1 MTMTTAKTSLKK
13 GIHFVSNLITLIP
26 SRSIFQMLTK
36 NRRYLSSCPSLKP
49 LLFLQVTPL
58 EKRFPG
64 NYLAHFSRHFKEKET
79 A

>member
-1 MTMTTAKTSLKK
+1 MMMTTAKTSLKK
-13 GIHFVSNLITLIP
+13 GIHFVSNLIPLIP

-36 NRRYLSSCPSLKP
+36 NRRCLSSCPSLKR

-58 EKRFPG
+58 EKRFPD

-79 A
+79 E